1 MKYTFSK
8 SCADYTLR
16 SQRKMIQKA
25 IPEFDDTK
33 QYVLWLVPDLYTG
46 YSVSDIQATLEIYD
60 VNGAALNIPYD
71 RLMVRTPYYN
81 KRIFQLGVARGRYR
95 IFGVPLVF
103 DCLEDMEKIHVI
115 KVKWQLLRLV
125 ALNKSEIDKPTGVST
140 KRLTTEYQVQFNLE
154 GAEENHYFTI
164 DHQDQLLNECDDK
177 ERKNLGNWYDIA
189 IMAKGDVALDGEK
202 TPFISDWA
210 LFTADRRWAISADE
224 VVYFENM
231 IRDFKPDM
239 EQIYKIADKE
249 GVPSIGKCLAE
260 LYYYKK
266 DILLTADPFADI
278 LAEPGFGFDMC

>member
-103 DCLEDMEKIHVI
+103 DCLEDMEKIHMI
-115 KVKWQLLRLV
+115 KVKWQLLRPVYLHTTQGPIWLLV
-125 ALNKSEIDKPTGVST
+125 DQ
-140 KRLTTEYQVQFNLE
+140 LTTEYRVQFNLE
-154 GAEENHYFTI
+154 GVEENHYFTI
-164 DHQDQLLNECDDK
+164 DHQDQLLDECDDK
-177 ERKNLGNWYDIA
+177 ERKELENWYDIA
-189 IMAKGDVALDGEK
+189 IMAKGTGELNGEK
-202 TPFISDWA
+202 ASFTSDWT
-210 LFTADRRWAISADE
+210 LFTADRRSAISADE
-224 VVYFENM
+224 IVYFENM
-231 IRDFKPDM
+231 IRDFKPDADY
-239 EQIYKIADKE
+239 IRKVGDKE
-249 GVPSIGKCLAE
+249 GIQCMEEWIINLN
-260 LYYYKK
+260 YYKK
-266 DILLTADPFADI
+266 SIVLTADPFAYI
-278 LAEPGFGFDMC
+278 LTEPGFGFDMC